1 MPIHDR
7 VICSTITLRNR
18 PLSEALA
25 TIHSLGFGAVD
36 LGALPGVCNHVP
48 DALTFEGVEEV
59 GHEFARQ
66 PLQVASVN
74 ADIGDLNAPVD
85 ESVRGA
91 RARHLS
97 ALVAVCHAVGSP
109 ALVLPCGSQGHE
121 PITDL
126 DTDLDRVAET
136 LRAAAEELHSAG
148 IQLWVEAQHSGRL
161 CFSTE
166 RAARL
171 MDRLD
176 GSGVGAVMDFSH
188 IVASQDDPLSFVE
201 TFGDR
206 ISHVHVRDAVPGD
219 IHLSVGRG
227 DVDFSS
233 GISALESRGYAGRY
247 SLELETR
254 DVTEEERPEAARQAG
269 LLISGLLAPAMQE
282 VLR

>member
-7 VICSTITLRNR
+7 VICSTITLRHR

-25 TIHSLGFGAVD
+25 TIDSLGFGAVD

-48 DALTFEGVEEV
+48 EELTSEAVAGV
-59 GHEFARQ
+59 GREFTRY
-66 PLQVASVN
+66 PLQVVSVN
-74 ADIGDLNAPVD
+74 ADIGDLNEPVD
-85 ESVRGA
+85 EPVRVA
-91 RARHLS
+91 RTRHLS

-121 PITDL
+121 PIADL
-126 DTDLDRVAET
+126 DTDLDRVAEA
-136 LRAAAEELHSAG
+136 LRAAAEELGSAG

-171 MDRLD
+171 MARLD
-176 GSGVGAVMDFSH
+176 DSGVGVVMDFSH
-188 IVASQDDPLSFVE
+188 IVASQDDALSFVE
-201 TFGDR
+201 AFGDR

-227 DVDFSS
+227 DVDFR
-233 GISALESRGYAGRY
+233 GGVSALEAGGYAGRY

-269 LLISGLLAPAMQE
+269 LLISGLLAPAVQE
-282 VLR
+282 ASR